1 MAKLTIRDNNIT
13 VTIKIEE
20 SPKLIAVKPVK
31 DSDGW
36 WTDYSWYQREDGTH
50 FFIFGDTDVYGPEDE
65 PDWECDSW
73 DEAHDWFTNY
83 CVDDDDEDEEEENL
97 NLDLEDLLKNLLG

>member
-1 MAKLTIRDNNIT
+1 MAKLTIRETNVT
-13 VTIKIEE
+13 VTIYIEE

-36 WTDYSWYQREDGTH
+36 WTDYAWYQMADGTH
-50 FFIFGDTDVYGPEDE
+50 RFIFGDTDVYGPEDE

-73 DEAHDWFTNY
+73 EEAHEWFSCY
-83 CVDDDDEDEEEENL
+83 GDDEDENDEEDET
-97 NLDLEDLLKNLLG
+97 LDLEDLLKSLLG